1 MEPQPQPQ
9 LTVKQLITFLEAV
22 LKKNPDAR
30 VFHVEFGKLTRT
42 TFIEIHPDGVVI
54 S

>member
-1 MEPQPQPQ
+1 MEPQPQQQ

-30 VFHVEFGKLTRT
+30 VFHVEFGGLTRT
-42 TFIEIHPDGVVI
+42 TLVEKHPNGVVI